1 MCLVFFCPSGNILP
15 GNLPGTSGGN
25 IAAHRGRQKIASAP
39 RTAKNRQRTADGKK
53 SPAQC
58 GRQKS
63 RQRNAGGK
71 KVDSAP
77 RAAKKSTAQRGQNV
91 PRSRRPISPFR
102 SPPHFSFSQPD
113 IFFSII
119 FAVIAAAET
128 CSKMPGSGQT
138 ISRKNGDGNNFQGD
152 GNYYH
157 LPLNSCFSFVYF
169 RETGFSRISERAEA
183 NPAKKQKCPIFIIL
197 HDHNF
202 FGDDNSFLRDDKT
215 Y

>member
-1 MCLVFFCPSGNILP
+1 
-15 GNLPGTSGGN
+15 
-25 IAAHRGRQKIASAP
+25 
-39 RTAKNRQRTADGKK
+39 
-53 SPAQC
+53 
-58 GRQKS
+58 
-63 RQRNAGGK
+63 
-71 KVDSAP
+71 
-77 RAAKKSTAQRGQNV
+77 
-91 PRSRRPISPFR
+91 
-102 SPPHFSFSQPD
+102 
-113 IFFSII
+113 
-119 FAVIAAAET
+119 
-128 CSKMPGSGQT
+128 MPGSGQT

>member
-25 IAAHRGRQKIASAP
+25 IAARNAG
-39 RTAKNRQRTADGKK
+39 D
-53 SPAQC
+53 
-58 GRQKS
+58 KS

-71 KVDSAP
+71 KVDSAM
-77 RAAKKSTAQRGQNV
+77 RTAKKSTAQRGRQKSAAH
-91 PRSRRPISPFR
+91 RGRQKSRQHNADKMFPAHAAQFRLFAANRISLFAARHIFLHNFR
-102 SPPHFSFSQPD
+102 CYRRRGD
-113 IFFSII
+113 LL
-119 FAVIAAAET
+119 
-128 CSKMPGSGQT
+128 KMPGSGRT

-202 FGDDNSFLRDDKT
+202 FWR
-215 Y
+215 

>member
-1 MCLVFFCPSGNILP
+1 MCLVFFCPSGDILP
-15 GNLPGTSGGN
+15 GNLPGTAGGN
-25 IAAHRGRQKIASAP
+25 IAAHRGRQKS
-39 RTAKNRQRTADGKK
+39 RQHNADGKK

-63 RQRNAGGK
+63 RQHNADGKSRQRTAGGK
-71 KVDSAP
+71 KVDSTT
-77 RAAKKSTAQRGQNV
+77 RTKC
-91 PRSRRPISPFR
+91 SPLT
-102 SPPHFSFSQPD
+102 PPNFAFSQPTAFLLFAARH
-113 IFFSII
+113 IFLHNFR
-119 FAVIAAAET
+119 
-128 CSKMPGSGQT
+128 CYRRRGDLLKMPGSGRT

>member
-1 MCLVFFCPSGNILP
+1 MCLVFICPSGNILP

-25 IAAHRGRQKIASAP
+25 IAAHRGRQK
-39 RTAKNRQRTADGKK
+39 
-53 SPAQC
+53 
-58 GRQKS
+58 S
-63 RQRNAGGK
+63 RQRNADGK
-71 KVDSAP
+71 KVDSTTRTAKVGSAP

-128 CSKMPGSGQT
+128 CSKMPGSGRT

-202 FGDDNSFLRDDKT
+202 FWR
-215 Y
+215 

>member
-25 IAAHRGRQKIASAP
+25 IAAHRGRQKSRQHNADGNIAARNADDKS
-39 RTAKNRQRTADGKK
+39 RQRNAGGKK
-53 SPAQC
+53 STAQC
-58 GRQKS
+58 GRQKSRQHNADGKS

-71 KVDSAP
+71 KVDSTT
-77 RAAKKSTAQRGQNV
+77 RTKC
-91 PRSRRPISPFR
+91 SPLT
-102 SPPHFSFSQPD
+102 PPNFAFSQPTAFLLFAARH
-113 IFFSII
+113 IFLHNFR
-119 FAVIAAAET
+119 
-128 CSKMPGSGQT
+128 CYRRRGDLLKMPGSGRT

-169 RETGFSRISERAEA
+169 RETGFSRISERTEA

-202 FGDDNSFLRDDKT
+202 FWR
-215 Y
+215 

>member
-25 IAAHRGRQKIASAP
+25 IAAR
-39 RTAKNRQRTADGKK
+39 NADD
-53 SPAQC
+53 
-58 GRQKS
+58 KS

-71 KVDSAP
+71 KVDSTT
-77 RAAKKSTAQRGQNV
+77 RTAKVGSAMRTKC
-91 PRSRRPISPFR
+91 SPLTPSNFA
-102 SPPHFSFSQPD
+102 FSQPTAFRLFAANRISLFAARH
-113 IFFSII
+113 IFLHNFR
-119 FAVIAAAET
+119 
-128 CSKMPGSGQT
+128 CYRRRGDLLKMPGSGRT

-202 FGDDNSFLRDDKT
+202 FWR
-215 Y
+215 

>member
-25 IAAHRGRQKIASAP
+25 IAAHRGRQKS
-39 RTAKNRQRTADGKK
+39 RQHNADGNI
-53 SPAQC
+53 AARNA
-58 GRQKS
+58 GDKS

-71 KVDSAP
+71 KVDSAM
-77 RAAKKSTAQRGQNV
+77 RTAKKSTAQRGQNV

-128 CSKMPGSGQT
+128 CSKMPGSGRT

>member
-1 MCLVFFCPSGNILP
+1 MCLVFFCPSGDILP
-15 GNLPGTSGGN
+15 GNLPGTAGGN
-25 IAAHRGRQKIASAP
+25 IAAHRGRQKS
-39 RTAKNRQRTADGKK
+39 RQHNADGKK

-58 GRQKS
+58 GRQHS
-63 RQRNAGGK
+63 RA
-71 KVDSAP
+71 
-77 RAAKKSTAQRGQNV
+77 
-91 PRSRRPISPFR
+91 SRTNCSPLTPPNFSFSQPIAFL
-102 SPPHFSFSQPD
+102 FSQPD

-128 CSKMPGSGQT
+128 CSKMPGSGRT

-202 FGDDNSFLRDDKT
+202 FWR
-215 Y
+215 